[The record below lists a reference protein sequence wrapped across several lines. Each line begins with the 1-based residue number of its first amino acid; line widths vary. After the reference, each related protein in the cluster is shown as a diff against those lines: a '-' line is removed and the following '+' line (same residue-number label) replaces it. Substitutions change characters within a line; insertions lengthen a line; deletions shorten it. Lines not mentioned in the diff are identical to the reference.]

1 MIQVFLF
8 FEYSW
13 KMVWMRKKEE
23 RLEERVSYFL
33 RPYKC

>member
-1 MIQVFLF
+1 MIEVFLF

-23 RLEERVSYFL
+23 RLEERALYFL